1 VKAVDR
7 QYNTQP
13 NDVGSMWNIRGC
25 GCNAW
30 HTVEVTL
37 GALIRHGGSE
47 HTATAYWHVV

>member
-1 VKAVDR
+1 VTAVDR

-13 NDVGSMWNIRGC
+13 NDVGSIWNIRGC

-37 GALIRHGGSE
+37 GA
-47 HTATAYWHVV
+47 